1 MKGIYGSKCRKV
13 NDSGSRFPTKYGLNE
28 RKGQIAA
35 VNEWS
40 KIQRM
45 SMNVQEKGHKRLA
58 GSNIL
63 NVNLVPS
70 IEFRMIS
77 QS

>member
-1 MKGIYGSKCRKV
+1 MIVVVVSWL
-13 NDSGSRFPTKYGLNE
+13 KYRLNE
-28 RKGQIAA
+28 RKGHVAA

-40 KIQRM
+40 SIQSM
-45 SMNVQEKGHKRLA
+45 SMNDPKYKEQGKCYERLA

-70 IEFRMIS
+70 IEFRMVS